1 MAFVSSSPSPNPRRL
16 ELDWV
21 MVSIDSIRRWG
32 LLALFVVLT
41 VVLGGGAFLILHE
54 PVEKRAQR
62 AIRQATA
69 LEEEVRR
76 GDVTTGLHEELDQAS
91 RLLVEARSD
100 IERGDFAAGLA
111 RAEDSIRR
119 FKLLAGLVGRD
130 FVGTGQ
136 IIVTQGRVEIQ
147 RANQSQWERG
157 REKQALYNG
166 DFVKTGSDS
175 SAEII
180 FSDGTIYRVGPD
192 ALMEMHREARGGAQP
207 SSGEVKVKVG
217 QVNVFTATNPSTVLT
232 DSARAEVDRES
243 RVGVEVAED
252 SSAVVAAYA
261 GRASVTGVGGSR
273 IDLDARQAVSAAANG
288 SLSQRRPVPDPPLL
302 ELPAPSFLVN
312 LDTTDRVTLQWRP
325 VVACVAYEL
334 QVSRSRAFAQG
345 VELTRKL
352 NSNQAVLKIHRTG
365 TYYWRV
371 SGLGNDHLRSEWS
384 SPRTFKAFTG
394 TRITEL
400 SDTAPPALTVQR
412 PTQMGNFFIIQGM
425 TEPGCTVT
433 VNGEAV
439 EVDGVGSFKKTVALT
454 REGWN
459 FITIRSVD
467 PTGNAT
473 EHRES
478 VLVESD

>member
-1 MAFVSSSPSPNPRRL
+1 MAFASSSSPNPRRL

-21 MVSIDSIRRWG
+21 VVSIDSIRRWG
-32 LLALFVVLT
+32 LLALFVVLAL
-41 VVLGGGAFLILHE
+41 VLGGGAFLILHE

-62 AIRQATA
+62 AVNQATS
-69 LEEEVRR
+69 LEEEVSRA
-76 GDVTTGLHEELDQAS
+76 GITSGLQEEFDQAS
-91 RLLVEARSD
+91 RLLGEARSD
-100 IERGDFAAGLA
+100 LERRDFAASLA
-111 RAEDSIRR
+111 RAEDAIRR
-119 FKLLAGLVGRD
+119 FQLLAGLVGRD
-130 FVGTGQ
+130 FVGSGQ
-136 IIVTQGRVEIQ
+136 IIEVHGRVEVQ
-147 RANQSQWERG
+147 RANQSQWEKG
-157 REKQALYNG
+157 REKQPLYNG
-166 DFVKTGSDS
+166 DFVKTGSES

-180 FSDGTIYRVGPD
+180 FSDGTVYRVGPD

-217 QVNVFTATNPSTVLT
+217 QVNVFTANNPSTVLT

-261 GRASVTGVGGSR
+261 GRAAVTGVGGGR
-273 IDLDARQAVSAAANG
+273 VELDARQAVSAGANG
-288 SLSQRRPVPDPPLL
+288 NLSQRRAVPDPPML
-302 ELPAPSFLVN
+302 EEPISNFLVN
-312 LDTTDRVTLQWRP
+312 LDNTDRIRLQWRP
-325 VVACVAYEL
+325 VAACVAYEL
-334 QVSRSRAFAQG
+334 QVSRSRAFTQG
-345 VELTRKL
+345 LEFTRRLT
-352 NSNQAVLKIHRTG
+352 SNQAVLKIHRVG

-371 SGLGNDHLRSEWS
+371 SGLGNDRLRSEWS

-400 SDTAPPALTVQR
+400 SDTTPPGLTVAR
-412 PTQMGNFFIIQGM
+412 PTQMGNFFIIQGT

-439 EVDGVGSFKKTVALT
+439 EVAGDGAFKKTVALT

-459 FITIRSVD
+459 SIIIRSVD
-467 PTGNAT
+467 PAGNAA

-478 VLVESD
+478 VNVESD